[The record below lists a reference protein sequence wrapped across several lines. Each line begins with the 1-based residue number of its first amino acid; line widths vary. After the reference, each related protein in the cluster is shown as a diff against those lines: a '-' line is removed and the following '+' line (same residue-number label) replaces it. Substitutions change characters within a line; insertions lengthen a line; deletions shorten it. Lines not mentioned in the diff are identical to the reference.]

1 MLWFTVCKKIIAISN
16 NVWLLCV
23 LGCWLVLYTHHYLTN
38 SDSGSLLTTLYL
50 ITTDLSVQLRFLRLN
65 FDKNLFFP
73 STIFQKWLEMGTDSC
88 IILDGNNN
96 QKWRNMSLIFFSQYC
111 TCQNVMSFS
120 DYVKESKV
128 LHIEEM
134 TYKIQIYQ
142 QLNRDNGNTKAITYD
157 EQRKM
162 QRDIRQK
169 NQSFSLEKDCF
180 FCRVSA
186 VLRTL
191 RL

>member
-1 MLWFTVCKKIIAISN
+1 
-16 NVWLLCV
+16 
-23 LGCWLVLYTHHYLTN
+23 
-38 SDSGSLLTTLYL
+38 
-50 ITTDLSVQLRFLRLN
+50 
-65 FDKNLFFP
+65 
-73 STIFQKWLEMGTDSC
+73 MGTDSC
-88 IILDGNNN
+88 IILDGNKN

-186 VLRTL
+186 VLCKL